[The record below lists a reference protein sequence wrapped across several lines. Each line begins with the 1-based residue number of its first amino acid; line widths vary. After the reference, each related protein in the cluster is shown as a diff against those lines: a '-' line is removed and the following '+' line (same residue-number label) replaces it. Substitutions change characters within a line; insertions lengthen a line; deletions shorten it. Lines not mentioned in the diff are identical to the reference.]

1 MISLLRADWNPSFAD
16 MFFFLQSLV
25 GGEYAQKPGLH
36 SRTFQFR
43 DLAGWQVQAS
53 PVPTHSSPRALRRN
67 CLAFSEKAASVLWF
81 PPLSNETL
89 GFDMVWL
96 WFPLSAPKGNYVVAL
111 KLHPC
116 QSDSWYLVLTHP
128 CGSHWTS
135 LNTHTYIYIHN
146 SGCTLCTSPPSLQ
159 IVSWCYSCWH
169 LDKANRS
176 SGSQLIW
183 QQIAH
188 PPQDIQFPPWWS
200 WPSPASQWHV
210 RSLPRLWWLGP
221 CLDSLEHGTWCLKIV
236 PLASWKQLRWQSSPA
251 LINSY

>member
-1 MISLLRADWNPSFAD
+1 MDGNKTWSAFWGPIGTQVLLISL
-16 MFFFLQSLV
+16 FLQSLV

-36 SRTFQFR
+36 SRTSQFR

-81 PPLSNETL
+81 SPLSNETL

-128 CGSHWTS
+128 CGSLWTS
-135 LNTHTYIYIHN
+135 LNTHTHIYIYIY
-146 SGCTLCTSPPSLQ
+146 T
-159 IVSWCYSCWH
+159 
-169 LDKANRS
+169 
-176 SGSQLIW
+176 
-183 QQIAH
+183 
-188 PPQDIQFPPWWS
+188 QFRMYTVYFS
-200 WPSPASQWHV
+200 TV
-210 RSLPRLWWLGP
+210 
-221 CLDSLEHGTWCLKIV
+221 
-236 PLASWKQLRWQSSPA
+236 A
-251 LINSY
+251 LNCVMVL